1 MIRILT
7 DSASDITPAEAALLG
22 VTIVP
27 LNVTLED
34 GAVLRDGLDM
44 TGDEYYSL
52 LASCDKLPTTSQPSP
67 ELFAAEYAAA
77 KAAGDEMVVITL
89 SGQLSGTMQAARI
102 GADMAEYEAVQFVD
116 SETVCLA
123 EALLVRLAVQLRDEG
138 RDAAAIAAAL
148 EQAKRHLHLVAVID
162 DLKYLRKGG
171 RLPAAVAIAGGM
183 LGIKPL
189 ITIKEGK
196 VAMAGKARGLP
207 GAYVALF
214 KKVEELGGVNEA
226 LGYVTAYS
234 AAPREVEPIR
244 RYCTQNLSLKAP
256 YVARI
261 GCVIGT
267 HAGPGAFGIAFFDAL
282 PDEAAEA

>member
-1 MIRILT
+1 MIRILA

-34 GAVLRDGLDM
+34 GTVLRDGLDM

-256 YVARI
+256 YVTRI

>member
-34 GAVLRDGLDM
+34 GTVLRDGLDM

-52 LASCDKLPTTSQPSP
+52 LASCNKLPTTSQPSP

>member
-34 GAVLRDGLDM
+34 GTVLRDGLDM

-52 LASCDKLPTTSQPSP
+52 LASCNKLPTTSQPSP

-123 EALLVRLAVQLRDEG
+123 EALLVRRAVQLRDEG
-138 RDAAAIAAAL
+138 RDAAAMAAAL
-148 EQAKRHLHLVAVID
+148 EQAKRHLHLVAVVD

-267 HAGPGAFGIAFFDAL
+267 HAGPGTFGLAFFDPQADGQQ
-282 PDEAAEA
+282 P

>member
-34 GAVLRDGLDM
+34 GTVLRDGLDM

-52 LASCDKLPTTSQPSP
+52 LASCNKLPTTSQPSP

-116 SETVCLA
+116 SETACLA

-162 DLKYLRKGG
+162 DLEYLRKGG

-267 HAGPGAFGIAFFDAL
+267 HAGPGAFGIVGFSTQA
-282 PDEAAEA
+282 